1 MTSIITGD
9 IINSRES
16 EPKLWLTALKDAL
29 NIFGTTP
36 KTWEVF
42 RGDSFQLEIK
52 PENALDAAT
61 LIKATI
67 KKFKNIDV
75 RMAIGLGEKT
85 YVSDKI
91 TESNGSAFVNSG
103 ECFEHM
109 KNNTLALRSDFESF
123 DATINIMLELAQLT
137 MNNWSAT
144 SSEII
149 KTTLENPELNQKQ
162 IAKILNKSQSNISEG
177 LKRGG
182 FDEILKLLQYYKTQ
196 IQTIC

>member
-16 EPKLWLTALKDAL
+16 EPKKWLNALKNTL
-29 NIFGTTP
+29 TTFGDSP
-36 KTWEVF
+36 KTWEIF

-52 PENALDAAT
+52 PEHALKAAI
-61 LIKATI
+61 LIKAII
-67 KKFKNIDV
+67 KIYKNIDV
-75 RMAIGLGEKT
+75 RIAIGLGKKT
-85 YVSDKI
+85 YDSDKI

-103 ECFEHM
+103 ECFENM
-109 KNNTLALRSDFESF
+109 KNNTLAVKSDFEAF
-123 DATINIMLELAQLT
+123 NTTINIMLELAQLT

-149 KTTLENPELNQKQ
+149 KTSLENPQLNQGQ
-162 IAKILNKSQSNISEG
+162 IAKLLGKSQSNISEG

-182 FDEILKLLQYYKTQ
+182 FDEITKLLDYYKTQ
-196 IQTIC
+196 VKTIC

>member
-16 EPKLWLTALKDAL
+16 EPKQWLNALKDAL
-29 NIFGTTP
+29 TVFGTTP

-42 RGDSFQLEIK
+42 RGDSYQLEVK
-52 PENALDAAT
+52 PENALYAAA

-109 KNNTLALRSDFESF
+109 KNNTLALKSDFESF
-123 DATINIMLELAQLT
+123 DTTINIMLELAQLT
-137 MNNWSAT
+137 MNNWSVT

-162 IAKILNKSQSNISEG
+162 IAKMLNKSQSNISEG

-182 FDEILKLLQYYKTQ
+182 FDEISKLLQYYKTQ

>member
-16 EPKLWLTALKDAL
+16 EPKLWLTALKEAL